1 MIVTH
6 IIRHGCTCHTA
17 LQVLLFTATMPEAL
31 QEAAARWQRKP
42 ISIHLA
48 PGEMSISQT
57 ITQVHSRIAVVSL
70 CVCPDLSFNT
80 YMTSMW
86 VVFTIT
92 CGHAPAC
99 ALLPLYAATCHC
111 VYCCL
116 VQLKPCC
123 IYALHHSVYHC
134 MDDCQSLSSFD
145 ALAC

>member
-80 YMTSMW
+80 YMNYKYVGSFHDHMW
-86 VVFTIT
+86 SCASLRAVATLCSHLSLCILLLSTVE
-92 CGHAPAC
+92 
-99 ALLPLYAATCHC
+99 ALLHICTASFCLPLHGRLP
-111 VYCCL
+111 VSE
-116 VQLKPCC
+116 QL
-123 IYALHHSVYHC
+123 
-134 MDDCQSLSSFD
+134 
-145 ALAC
+145 